1 MSFNF
6 LNSRGLSV
14 KYNTVKFFEINFF
27 SNGFSY
33 SKLFQNMLLFNA
45 TYNAILLNNPW
56 YR

>member
-33 SKLFQNMLLFNA
+33 SKLFQKMLLFNA
-45 TYNAILLNNPW
+45 TSNAILLNNPW